1 MTFATP
7 SAYGRSNVRGSAVPH
22 KAAGKIGRELMSAK
36 RVPLRIRV
44 VAAALAVAALV
55 GGGLASTETAASAGR
70 GIVAGRGI

>member
-1 MTFATP
+1 MPHQA
-7 SAYGRSNVRGSAVPH
+7 RGQNGGGNLVF
-22 KAAGKIGRELMSAK
+22 GK

-70 GIVAGRGI
+70 GLNLYAAGRGL